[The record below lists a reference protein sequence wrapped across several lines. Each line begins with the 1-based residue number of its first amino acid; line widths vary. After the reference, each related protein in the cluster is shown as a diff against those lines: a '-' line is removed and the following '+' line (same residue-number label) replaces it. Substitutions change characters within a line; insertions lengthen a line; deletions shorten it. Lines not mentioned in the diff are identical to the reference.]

1 MRRLLA
7 LLALVCLAGAVA
19 SASPMCLNGDTLQ
32 NYISNYAT
40 QDNACLIGDKLFW
53 GFTLANGPTNTPGAG
68 PTTGAITVGTI
79 PGDGLTNIGIS
90 FNSGSWAISQG
101 FTIDQNLSYNVTT
114 FSSQPLIKDATL
126 VIAGTLVGTGGT
138 AKVIETFDPA
148 VPGTPLTAFLP
159 GSNTAHTDFLAS
171 PVTTLSIS
179 NNIHLV
185 GGARLQDLAHI
196 SLVENDF
203 SELLATPE
211 PQTTLLFGSGLLL
224 LGLARR
230 KYFAI
235 AGGLK

>member
-1 MRRLLA
+1 MRRLLS

-53 GFTLANGPTNTPGAG
+53 GFTLANGLTNTPGAG

-138 AKVIETFDPA
+138 AKVIETFDWRYPA
-148 VPGTPLTAFLP
+148 PADCLPPGSIRPTPTFLP
-159 GSNTAHTDFLAS
+159 ARYHAIDFQQYPS
-171 PVTTLSIS
+171 G
-179 NNIHLV
+179 

-203 SELLATPE
+203 RAHSHPNRRRFSCSVPAVA
-211 PQTTLLFGSGLLL
+211 
-224 LGLARR
+224 GLARR